1 MPTYIQTGKMT
12 QATMLGLI
20 NEPEDR
26 FQAVADALAAA
37 GATLKEYYFT
47 TGENDW
53 LLIFEADSPDA
64 FAAAALLAGADGVAY
79 NMQTVQAW
87 TSADFKDVAVKAG
100 AIRDKYRAPGG

>member
-12 QATMLGLI
+12 QATMEGLL

-26 FQAVADALAAA
+26 FQAVSDALAAA

-64 FAAAALLAGADGVAY
+64 FAAGALLASADGAAY
-79 NMQTVQAW
+79 NMKTVHAW
-87 TSADFKDVAVKAG
+87 TSSEFKDIAAKAG
-100 AIRDKYRAPGG
+100 GIRDKYRVPGG